1 MIDGATVA
9 IEFGARS
16 NSFNR
21 FNDSTSLP
29 SAPHQRRGAHA
40 IAVALPLKRTSSP
53 LAFWPGAVFCR
64 AMTAE
69 AIIEEIK
76 SLPPAERMRVAKFVV
91 EQDDSWIPDSF
102 KQGMA
107 DAVTGRLVEMDTAL
121 RETPPPH
128 LR

>member
-1 MIDGATVA
+1 
-9 IEFGARS
+9 
-16 NSFNR
+16 
-21 FNDSTSLP
+21 
-29 SAPHQRRGAHA
+29 
-40 IAVALPLKRTSSP
+40 
-53 LAFWPGAVFCR
+53 
-64 AMTAE
+64 MTAE

-76 SLPPAERMRVAKFVV
+76 SLPPADRVRVVKFVV

-107 DAVTGRLVEMDTAL
+107 DTGTGRLVEMETAL

>member
-1 MIDGATVA
+1 M
-9 IEFGARS
+9 F
-16 NSFNR
+16 FN
-21 FNDSTSLP
+21 P
-29 SAPHQRRGAHA
+29 
-40 IAVALPLKRTSSP
+40 
-53 LAFWPGAVFCR
+53 
-64 AMTAE
+64 MTAE

-76 SLPPAERMRVAKFVV
+76 SLPPAERVRVAKFIV

-107 DAVTGRLVEMDTAL
+107 DAAAGRLIEMETAL

>member
-1 MIDGATVA
+1 
-9 IEFGARS
+9 
-16 NSFNR
+16 
-21 FNDSTSLP
+21 
-29 SAPHQRRGAHA
+29 
-40 IAVALPLKRTSSP
+40 
-53 LAFWPGAVFCR
+53 
-64 AMTAE
+64 MTAE

-107 DAVTGRLVEMDTAL
+107 DAATGRLVEMDTAL